1 MAVPL
6 IYVERSIAG
15 DHEVF
20 ENTGPELQD
29 VVRLGLQWAASS
41 GSASS

>member
-6 IYVERSIAG
+6 VYVERSIAG

-29 VVRLGLQWAASS
+29 VVRLGLQWAAF

>member
-6 IYVERSIAG
+6 VYVERSIAG

-29 VVRLGLQWAASS
+29 AVRLGLQCASS
-41 GSASS
+41 FGGASS